1 MTTIAKRSFSG
12 GEVTPAL
19 YARVDQSKY
28 QTGLKTLRN
37 SYVMKHGGAE
47 NRSGLEQL
55 AEVKDNSKAVRMIE
69 FVFNDAQTYAIEMG
83 ETYFRFY
90 KNGARLEEAAINA
103 NNGTQANPCVITA
116 TGHTLTNG
124 QTVRIAIRQQSGMLT
139 TGMVEIDERDF
150 TVANVAANTFELQ
163 GEDSTT
169 HTAWNGNAWVY
180 EVYELAHP
188 YLEAEL
194 FDVDFVQSG
203 DTVTLVHPNHPP
215 AELTRTGDLA
225 WSYDVIDFNPEAS
238 RPTALSASGTS
249 GSGYEHYYKI
259 TGIDPDTGEES
270 LAGLNNTTETIT
282 GITAANPP
290 VVTVSAPT
298 GYAENDVIYI
308 SGLSEMTE
316 LNGREFTV
324 ANPSGST
331 FELEGIDA
339 SGYTAETTGGSA
351 NIITEFFE
359 TTAALSVSNKVTL
372 TWTRPTNMKVFNIYK
387 KTGGVYGLLSI
398 VEGDTYEDIGTSP
411 DGTDP
416 APVYQEP
423 FFGSGNYPSTVTYI
437 QQRLSFANT
446 TNKPET
452 IWLSRTGNFKNFTKS
467 RPTQLDDSISF
478 NMAGREVNEVRNMID
493 LRGLVILTSGG
504 EWNASGDAAGT
515 ITPIDINTR
524 QYGYSGSSGLKPITT
539 GGSALFVQ
547 ARGSV
552 IRDLGYNIEADG
564 YSGNDLT
571 IFSSHLFEGY
581 SVVDWGYQQ
590 IPHSLIWVVR
600 SDGALLS
607 LTYIKE
613 QQMLA
618 WARHDTDGVFESVTV
633 IPEGNEDV
641 AYFVVKRTINGEE
654 RRYVEK
660 FNSRYISAIED
671 MKFMDS
677 NVTWEAEST
686 AYTMTITG
694 GTTWESTETLTVT
707 SSSNYFSKAYN
718 EGQELHFT
726 AADGT
731 LLRFSITTYSG
742 PTTVTGTFDKTVPVD
757 LRSTATSNWKDARKK
772 FYGLHFLEGKTVSV
786 FADGYVVGSPNNPDY
801 DTFTVTDGI
810 LEIDRCFTKV
820 HIGLPVTADLETLD
834 IDSVDRV
841 LLDESAI
848 VNSVTI
854 FVEESRG
861 IFAGP
866 KKPSTDAPTDMV
878 EFKIREITEY
888 DGDIPLKTGTI
899 DVNIKG
905 EWSDGGRVFIRQV
918 DPLPMTVLAIAPSG
932 KFLTG
937 V

>member
-1 MTTIAKRSFSG
+1 MTTLGKRSFAG
-12 GEVTPAL
+12 GEVAPAL

-37 SYVMKHGGAE
+37 NYVMKHGGAE

-55 AEVKDNSKAVRMIE
+55 AEVADNTKAVRMIE

-116 TGHTLTNG
+116 TGHTITNG

-150 TVANVAANTFELQ
+150 TVANVAVNTFELQ
-163 GEDSTT
+163 GEDSTS
-169 HTAWNGNAWVY
+169 HSVWNGNAWVY

-194 FDVDFVQSG
+194 FEVDFVQSG

-225 WSYDVIDFNPEAS
+225 WSYDVIEFNPEAS
-238 RPTALSASGTS
+238 RPTGISASGTS
-249 GSGYEHYYKI
+249 GTGFEHYYKI

-270 LAGLNNTTETIT
+270 LAGLNTTTETIS

-290 VVTVSAPT
+290 VVTCT
-298 GYAENDVIYI
+298 GHSFSDNEVIYI
-308 SGLSEMTE
+308 DSLTEMTE
-316 LNGREFTV
+316 LNKREFTV
-324 ANPSGST
+324 VNTTANT
-331 FELEGIDA
+331 LELEGIDA
-339 SGYTAETTGGSA
+339 SGYTPETSSTGAA
-351 NIITEFFE
+351 NSITEFFE
-359 TTAALSVSNKVTL
+359 TTAALSISNKVTL
-372 TWTRPTNMKVFNIYK
+372 TWTRPTNMQVFNVYK
-387 KTGGVYGLLSI
+387 KTGGIYGLLSV
-398 VEGDTYEDIGTSP
+398 VEGDTYEDIGTDA
-411 DGTDP
+411 DGTDA
-416 APVYQEP
+416 APIYQEP
-423 FFGSGNYPSTVTYI
+423 FFGAGNYPSTVTYI
-437 QQRLSFANT
+437 QQRLAFGNT

-452 IWLSRTGNFKNFTKS
+452 IWLSRTGNFYNFTTT
-467 RPTQLDDSISF
+467 RPIADDASISF
-478 NMAGREVNEVRNMID
+478 NMSGREVNEIRNMID

-504 EWNASGDAAGT
+504 EWNASGDSAGT
-515 ITPIDINTR
+515 ITPTAINTK

-547 ARGSV
+547 ARGSI
-552 IRDLGYNIEADG
+552 IRDLGYNFEADG
-564 YSGNDLT
+564 YAGNDLT

-581 SVVDWGYQQ
+581 SIIDWGYQQ
-590 IPHSLIWVVR
+590 IPHSIIWVVR

-618 WARHDTDGVFESVTV
+618 WARHDTDGEFESVTV
-633 IPEGNEDV
+633 IPEGSEDV
-641 AYFVVKRTINGEE
+641 PYFVVKRTINAES

-671 MKFMDS
+671 MKLMDA
-677 NVTWEAEST
+677 NVTWEAETS
-686 AYTMTITG
+686 AATMTITG

-707 SSSNYFSKAYN
+707 ASAGYFSKAYN
-718 EGQELHFT
+718 EGQEVHFT

-731 LLRFSITTYSG
+731 LLRFSIITYSG

-786 FADGYVVGSPNNPDY
+786 LADGYVVGSPNNPDY

-848 VNSVTI
+848 VNSVTL

-866 KKPSTDAPTDMV
+866 KKPATDSTTDLT
-878 EFKIREITEY
+878 EFKIRETDTY
-888 DGDIPLKTGTI
+888 DAEIPLKTGTI